1 MVETTIVYEGGLHT
15 VATHGPSGCT
25 ITTDAPKDNQGKGE
39 AFSPTDLVGAALG
52 ACTLTIMGIVAER
65 RGINMKGATLKV
77 VKEMAAAPER
87 RIAALRMEL
96 TMPPGI
102 PEDARAVLLAAA
114 EKCPVKKS
122 LSADI
127 AMPLHINW

>member
-1 MVETTIVYEGGLHT
+1 MVETTVVYEGGLHT
-15 VATHGPSGCT
+15 VATHGPSGSS

-52 ACTLTIMGIVAER
+52 ACTLTLIGIVAER
-65 RGINMKGATLKV
+65 RGIDIKGATLRV
-77 VKEMAAAPER
+77 VKEMAAKPER

-102 PEDARAVLLAAA
+102 PVELRSVFVAAA
-114 EKCPVKKS
+114 EGCPVKQS
-122 LSADI
+122 LRSDI
-127 AMPLHINW
+127 EMPLHINW